1 LLGVEVGQDAVFRG
15 LLLERLGETVPPYRN
30 ITVVEFTDRVSPLS
44 NRLGRCRVKD
54 KGLTVPRELGAI
66 CTNVLSTDWDS
77 LSYPRTPAELLRILY
92 LGYLGSSRIVK
103 KELRNVVPT
112 IFVPNVAVLLYFYQ
126 CCYMSNPS
134 C

>member
-77 LSYPRTPAELLRILY
+77 LSYPRTPAELLRI
-92 LGYLGSSRIVK
+92 S
-103 KELRNVVPT
+103 T
-112 IFVPNVAVLLYFYQ
+112 
-126 CCYMSNPS
+126 
-134 C
+134 